1 VLSMQDVDDACGAG
15 IAVCGILMQL
25 PECALAE
32 EELRGTY
39 NQDPAED
46 GQSHNREQ
54 CGDHRVLEFF
64 SLMH

>member
-1 VLSMQDVDDACGAG
+1 M
-15 IAVCGILMQL
+15 AVCCILMQL

-54 CGDHRVLEFF
+54 CRGNLVSEFF
-64 SLMH
+64 SFMH